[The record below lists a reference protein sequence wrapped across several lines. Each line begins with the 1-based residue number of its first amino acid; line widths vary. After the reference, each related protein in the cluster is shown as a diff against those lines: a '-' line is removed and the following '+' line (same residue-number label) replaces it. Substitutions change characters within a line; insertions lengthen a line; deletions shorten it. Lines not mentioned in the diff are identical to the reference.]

1 MSALLLA
8 GAILA
13 EVAGTLTL
21 RVAATGRRVLYAVV
35 GVAYLLAFGLLSA
48 ALAHGL
54 PLGVAYGVWTAA
66 GIVLT
71 ALASR
76 LLFGEALNRVMAFGM
91 GLIVLGVLLIELGA
105 AH

>member
-13 EVAGTLTL
+13 EVTGTLTL
-21 RVAATGRRVLYAVV
+21 RVAATGRRALYAVV
-35 GVAYLLAFGLLSA
+35 GAAYLLAFGLLSA

-54 PLGVAYGVWTAA
+54 PLGVAYGVWTA

-76 LLFGEALNRVMAFGM
+76 QLFGEALNRVMALDM